1 MPFLLYILL
10 SYETMIRYLMLTAF
24 VSVAKILLIKNQ
36 FLYLFNHSLLKMVIK
51 LIGFSFKVI
60 NEKK

>member
-1 MPFLLYILL
+1 
-10 SYETMIRYLMLTAF
+10 MLTAF